1 LLGKYEPAGAGVGKT
16 QLVKGKLAVLTE
28 EQLSL
33 TISFNYFT
41 DVCTFQKG
49 LESALEKKAGVK
61 YGPPG
66 TKQLIYFIDDINM
79 PKLDPYETAMPISLI
94 RQHLGWGHWYDAL
107 PSGVSCNTSSDK
119 AACGMNYCACNEA
132 EELVQNLGPSLL
144 SNSIPYS
151 DSEKCSESVKIYPQT
166 HNLLIAC
173 AQV

>member
-1 LLGKYEPAGAGVGKT
+1 MMVAQSSLLWRTAGAGVGKT
-16 QLVKGKLAVLTE
+16 QLVKGKLAVLSE

-41 DVCTFQKG
+41 DVCTFQKV

-94 RQHLGWGHWYDAL
+94 RQHLGWGHWC
-107 PSGVSCNTSSDK
+107 VSISPILQHTP
-119 AACGMNYCACNEA
+119 E
-132 EELVQNLGPSLL
+132 
-144 SNSIPYS
+144 
-151 DSEKCSESVKIYPQT
+151 
-166 HNLLIAC
+166 HN
-173 AQV
+173 

>member
-1 LLGKYEPAGAGVGKT
+1 VSVGAGVGKT
-16 QLVKGKLAVLTE
+16 QLVRGKLAVLSE

-41 DVCTFQKG
+41 DVVTFQKC

-94 RQHLGWGHWYDAL
+94 RQHLVWGHWY
-107 PSGVSCNTSSDK
+107 VIH
-119 AACGMNYCACNEA
+119 
-132 EELVQNLGPSLL
+132 L
-144 SNSIPYS
+144 SFSPT
-151 DSEKCSESVKIYPQT
+151 DGCFHT
-166 HNLLIAC
+166 
-173 AQV
+173 